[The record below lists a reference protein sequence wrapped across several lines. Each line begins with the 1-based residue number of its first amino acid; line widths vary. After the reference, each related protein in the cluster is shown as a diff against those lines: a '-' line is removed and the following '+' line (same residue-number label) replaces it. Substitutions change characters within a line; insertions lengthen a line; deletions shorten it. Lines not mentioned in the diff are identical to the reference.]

1 MAQMETDSGGGHG
14 KHKGGVR
21 SKKMSTRVDLTPMVD
36 LAFLLISFFMLTTTM
51 NKPKAMELNMPK
63 KTEIEDEKQDVG
75 ECQVMNVLL
84 DTLDQVWY
92 YDGLQVAG
100 LKKTTFA
107 GDDGIRKA
115 ILKRVKRVPQECPH
129 GKKWVDSNNDK
140 VKQPEEIVM
149 GPRDAIVLIK
159 MLKGARYKNM
169 IDILDEMAIT
179 GCRIY
184 AIQDP
189 DPIEI
194 EAVENG
200 GVVKEFTK
208 EVVTQ

>member
-1 MAQMETDSGGGHG
+1 MAQMETDGGGGNG

-63 KTEIEDEKQDVG
+63 KVTEEVKTEVG
-75 ECQVMNVLL
+75 ECQVMNILL

-92 YDGLQVAG
+92 YEGLQVAG
-100 LKKTTFA
+100 LQKTTFS
-107 GDDGIRKA
+107 GDDGIRKE
-115 ILKRVKRVPQECPH
+115 ILKMIKKVPNECPLTSK
-129 GKKWVDSNNDK
+129 GNK
-140 VKQPEEIVM
+140 
-149 GPRDAIVLIK
+149 RDAIVLIK
-159 MLKGARYKNM
+159 MMQGARYKNM
-169 IDILDEMAIT
+169 VDILDEMDIT
-179 GCRIY
+179 DCKIY
-184 AIQDP
+184 AIQEP

-200 GVVKEFTK
+200 GTVKEFAK
-208 EVVTQ
+208 ETN

>member
-1 MAQMETDSGGGHG
+1 MAQMEAPAGGG

-36 LAFLLISFFMLTTTM
+36 LAFLLISFFMLTTTL

-63 KTEIEDEKQDVG
+63 KTNIEDEKQDVG
-75 ECQVMNVLL
+75 ECQVMNILL

-92 YDGLQVAG
+92 YEGLKVAG
-100 LKKTTFA
+100 LQKTTFS
-107 GDDGIRKA
+107 GDAGIRKE
-115 ILKRVKRVPQECPH
+115 ILRKMKIVPNECPP
-129 GKKWVDSNNDK
+129 GKKWNDANK
-140 VKQPEEIVM
+140 NGTKDEGEVTM
-149 GPRDAIVLIK
+149 GPRDAIILIK

-169 IDILDEMAIT
+169 VDILDEMDIT
-179 GCRIY
+179 DCKIY

-194 EAVENG
+194 EAVGNG
-200 GVVKEFTK
+200 GVVKEFAK
-208 EVVTQ
+208 EVVSQ

>member
-1 MAQMETDSGGGHG
+1 MAELDTSSGGGG

-36 LAFLLISFFMLTTTM
+36 LAFLLITFFMLTTTLS
-51 NKPKAMELNMPK
+51 KPKAMQLNMPK
-63 KTEIEDEKQDVG
+63 KTENEKDKQEVG
-75 ECQVMNVLL
+75 ECQVMNVLI

-100 LKKTTFA
+100 LKKTTF
-107 GDDGIRKA
+107 DPSSGIRKE
-115 ILKRVKRVPQECPH
+115 ILAFIKKVPNECPLTSK
-129 GKKWVDSNNDK
+129 GAK
-140 VKQPEEIVM
+140 
-149 GPRDAIVLIK
+149 RDAIVLIK

-169 IDILDEMAIT
+169 VDILDEMDIT
-179 GCRIY
+179 GCKIY
-184 AIQDP
+184 AIQEP

-200 GVVKEFTK
+200 GTVREFTR
-208 EVVTQ
+208 EPVVQNP

>member
-1 MAQMETDSGGGHG
+1 
-14 KHKGGVR
+14 
-21 SKKMSTRVDLTPMVD
+21 MVD

-63 KTEIEDEKQDVG
+63 KTEIEDDKQDVG
-75 ECQVMNVLL
+75 DCQVFHILL
-84 DTLDQVWY
+84 DTLDRVWY
-92 YDGLQVAG
+92 YEGLQVAG

-107 GDDGIRKA
+107 GDGGIRKQ
-115 ILKRVKRVPQECPH
+115 ILKKLKAVPAECPLTQK
-129 GKKWVDSNNDK
+129 GNK
-140 VKQPEEIVM
+140 
-149 GPRDAIVLIK
+149 RDAVVLIK

-169 IDILDEMAIT
+169 VDILDEMDIT
-179 GCRIY
+179 GTKMY

-208 EVVTQ
+208 EIVTQ

>member
-1 MAQMETDSGGGHG
+1 MAQMETGDGGGHG

-63 KTEIEDEKQDVG
+63 KVQEDVKTEVG
-75 ECQVMNVLL
+75 ECQVMNILL

-92 YDGLQVAG
+92 YEGLQVAG
-100 LKKTTFA
+100 LQKTTFS
-107 GDDGIRKA
+107 GDEGIRKE
-115 ILKRVKRVPQECPH
+115 ILKMIKKVPNECPLTSK
-129 GKKWVDSNNDK
+129 GNK
-140 VKQPEEIVM
+140 
-149 GPRDAIVLIK
+149 RDAIVLIK
-159 MLKGARYKNM
+159 MMQGARYKNM
-169 IDILDEMAIT
+169 VDILDEMDIT
-179 GCRIY
+179 NCKIY
-184 AIQDP
+184 AIQEP

-200 GVVKEFTK
+200 GTVKEFAK
-208 EVVTQ
+208 EAQ